1 MPIPEFNEIKAPAL
15 RFFSENVALH
25 EVSEL
30 YDVLGKH
37 FHLTEAEL
45 NEVLP
50 SGKQRRWHNRVTW
63 ACYDLFRAGLLD
75 RPNRGLYVVTDAG
88 KKVAEQN
95 PKIID
100 RDFLMQF
107 PQFAAFTHATGTRKT
122 ENNDGKVS
130 AHEIEVTAASKT
142 PEELIGTAFEQIHAA
157 LRKDVLDVV
166 NKMDPFLFE
175 KLVIDLLVKMGYGG
189 SREEA
194 ARVTKASGDEGI
206 DGVINED
213 RLGLDV
219 IYVQAKRWQ
228 DTVGRREIQSFGGAL
243 AGKKAQK
250 GIFITTSG
258 FKRSANEYAKDVHQ
272 KVILVDGERLAD
284 LMIEHNIGV
293 STSDSYEIKKIDSDY
308 FNQE

>member
-15 RFFSENVALH
+15 QFFFTDDKPH
-25 EVSEL
+25 KVSEL
-30 YDVLGKH
+30 YGVLGKH
-37 FHLTEAEL
+37 FNLTEDEL

-50 SGKQRRWHNRVTW
+50 SGKQRRWPNRVNW

-75 RPNRGLYVVTDAG
+75 RPNRGVYVVTDAG
-88 KKVAEQN
+88 KKVAEQK

-100 RDFLMQF
+100 RDFLMKF
-107 PQFAAFTHATGTRKT
+107 PQFVAFAQATGTKKI
-122 ENNDGKVS
+122 EHNDGK
-130 AHEIEVTAASKT
+130 ALEHESDATAASKT
-142 PEELIGTAFEQIHAA
+142 PEELIGTAFEQLHAT
-157 LRKDVLDVV
+157 LRKDVLDLV

-175 KLVIDLLVKMGYGG
+175 QLVIDLLVKMGYGG

-219 IYVQAKRWQ
+219 IYVQAKRWK
-228 DTVGRREIQSFGGAL
+228 DTVGRREIQSFVGAL

-250 GIFITTSG
+250 GIFITASG
-258 FKRSANEYAKDVHQ
+258 FKKSASDYAKEVHQ
-272 KVILVDGERLAD
+272 KVILIDGERLAD

-293 STSDSYEIKKIDSDY
+293 STSHSYEIKQVDSDY
-308 FNQE
+308 FGNE

>member
-1 MPIPEFNEIKAPAL
+1 MPIPEFNEIKAPAMQ
-15 RFFSENVALH
+15 FFADGKSHKNSEIY
-25 EVSEL
+25 EVL
-30 YDVLGKH
+30 AKH
-37 FHLTEAEL
+37 FNLTEAEL

-50 SGKQRRWHNRVTW
+50 SGTQRRWHNRANW
-63 ACYDLFRAGLLD
+63 ACYDLYRAGLLD
-75 RPNRGLYVVTDAG
+75 RPKRGTYVITDAG
-88 KKVAEQN
+88 RKVAEQK
-95 PKIID
+95 PQIID

-107 PQFAAFTHATGTRKT
+107 PQFLEFAQATGTKKT
-122 ENNDGKVS
+122 EKADDRG
-130 AHEIEVTAASKT
+130 IEPESDPTAKSKT
-142 PEELIGTAFEQIHAA
+142 PEELIGAAYEQLHAT
-157 LRKDVLDVV
+157 LRKDLMDLVK
-166 NKMDPFLFE
+166 KMDPFLFE
-175 KLVIDLLVKMGYGG
+175 HLVIDLLVAMGYGG

-228 DTVGRREIQSFGGAL
+228 DTVGRKEIQSFVGAL

-258 FKRSANEYAKDVHQ
+258 FKSTAIEYAKDVQQ
-272 KVILVDGERLAD
+272 KIILVDGDRLAE

-293 STSDSYEIKKIDSDY
+293 APFHSYQIKHIDNDY
-308 FNQE
+308 FEED